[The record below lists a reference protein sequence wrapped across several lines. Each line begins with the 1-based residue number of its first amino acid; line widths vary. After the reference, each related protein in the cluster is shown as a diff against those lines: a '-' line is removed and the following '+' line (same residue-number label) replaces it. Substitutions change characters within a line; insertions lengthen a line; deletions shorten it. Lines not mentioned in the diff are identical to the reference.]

1 MAGSIRISPAIPQY
15 RVDADVVSQDFKDY
29 VTGTTL
35 RVYRYMYRAGTPM
48 SMRDVQR
55 GLDLSSPSVAEYHI
69 KKLVR
74 AGLVQEREDGYVVD
88 RVIFE
93 NVIRIRRT
101 LIPLQTAY
109 AAFFLSTM
117 AILLTVFRPAS
128 ITSLY
133 FFALLVNSAAVVV
146 TVYEAAKTYAATRG
160 A

>member
-1 MAGSIRISPAIPQY
+1 MSE
-15 RVDADVVSQDFKDY
+15 DFKDY
-29 VTGTTL
+29 VRGTTL
-35 RVYRYMYRAGTPM
+35 RVYRYMYRAGTAM
-48 SMRDVQR
+48 SIRDVQR
-55 GLDLSSPSVAEYHI
+55 GLELSSPSVAEYHI

-74 AGLVQEREDGYVVD
+74 AGLVQERDAGFVVD

-109 AAFFLSTM
+109 MAFFLSTL

-128 ITSLY
+128 VTSLY
-133 FFALLVNSAAVVV
+133 FFALLVNSGAVAV
-146 TVYEAAKTYAATRG
+146 TTYEAAKTYAATRG

>member
-1 MAGSIRISPAIPQY
+1 MARSIRISPQSGSTVWT
-15 RVDADVVSQDFKDY
+15 RDAMSEDFKDY

-35 RVYRYMYRAGTPM
+35 RVYRYMYRAGTAM
-48 SMRDVQR
+48 SIRDIQR
-55 GLDLSSPSVAEYHI
+55 GLELSSPSVAEYHI

-74 AGLVQEREDGYVVD
+74 AGLVQEREGGFVVD

-93 NVIRIRRT
+93 NVIRIRRM

-109 AAFFLSTM
+109 MAFFLSTL

-128 ITSLY
+128 VTSLY
-133 FFALLVNSAAVVV
+133 FFALLVNSGAVIV
-146 TVYEAAKTYAATRG
+146 TTYEAAKTYVATRG